1 MNENAPIIPPP
12 NALAAPEYLNNALL
26 TARKVMRLDKP
37 FGSITGLP
45 PWAGA
50 PLSATT
56 AGLAAG
62 ALYAGGR
69 NLLRDPEEEPKS
81 WKAPL
86 MVGGSVGLGL
96 GILSAYLQ
104 HKKKGASEKR
114 ANSRDLQAV
123 DQALRR
129 DYMLSY
135 GDRKDLLSAIQQA
148 PAQQRA
154 RIIELALVG
163 SLTAAIAARILG
175 LGWVGSSLAGL
186 AGGHIYHQY
195 TRRPKFI

>member
-1 MNENAPIIPPP
+1 MSENVLITPPP
-12 NALAAPEYLNNALL
+12 HELAQPEYLNGALL
-26 TARKVMRLDKP
+26 AARKFLRLDKP
-37 FGSITGLP
+37 FGAITGLP

-50 PLSATT
+50 PLSAGV
-56 AGLAAG
+56 AGLTAG

-69 NLLRDPEEEPKS
+69 NLLRDPNEKPKS

-86 MVGGSVGLGL
+86 AVGGTVGLGL

-104 HKKKGASEKR
+104 EKNKKSGDKS
-114 ANSRDLQAV
+114 ANFGDLQAI

-129 DYMLSY
+129 DHTLSY
-135 GDRKDLLSAIQQA
+135 GARKDLLSAIQQA

-163 SLTAAIAARILG
+163 SLTAAVAARILG
-175 LGWVGSSLAGL
+175 FGWIGSSLAGL